1 MKIRIKYWNDYTISD
16 YCVFEID
23 IWPFINLK
31 IAKHNTKDTFGHT
44 IGDNR
49 QQKIIASNLKLKFN
63 QQSKQEMSISS
74 ATITVS
80 TGTKITIDNAKENI
94 RREKKWLH
102 I

>member
-1 MKIRIKYWNDYTISD
+1 MQRT
-16 YCVFEID
+16 
-23 IWPFINLK
+23 
-31 IAKHNTKDTFGHT
+31 HT

>member
-1 MKIRIKYWNDYTISD
+1 MQRT
-16 YCVFEID
+16 
-23 IWPFINLK
+23 
-31 IAKHNTKDTFGHT
+31 HT

-80 TGTKITIDNAKENI
+80 TGTKTTIDNAKENI